1 MNDPHIWWYV
11 TRSSALVAWILMT
24 LSVVWGVL
32 LATRALRHIDNPG
45 WLHDLHRYLS
55 GLSILIIGLHVV
67 SLMLD
72 GWLHFS
78 ISEVLVP
85 FTTDFKPV
93 ATAIGILG
101 LYLFVAVQATSMVM
115 HRLPRRF
122 WRFIHLASYALLG
135 VVAFHAG
142 MIGTDVGSGW
152 YTLLSVSLIVVAALA
167 IILRLVVAE
176 RVETLA
182 THASAYR
189 EPATRTMVVV
199 GAEPIADG
207 VLAIS
212 LAVEDWA
219 TLPPWQPG
227 AHLTLH
233 LPSGP
238 QKQYS
243 LCGDPADHARYEIA
257 VRRTARPTSGGAL
270 IHDTLG
276 VGDTVQV
283 SGPLNHFQ
291 LVPAVS
297 YLFVA
302 GGIGITPIKAM
313 IESLPA
319 HRAWT
324 LHYVG
329 PSRRSMP
336 FVDELVDAH
345 PGRVFVHARDEGPR
359 FTAAS
364 VVGGTN
370 AVVYACG
377 PESLMQDVAD
387 HVPHER
393 MHLERFV
400 ALERVGAPPAPVTIT
415 CARSDR
421 DVAVR
426 ADQSLLDALQAQ
438 GIPVLGSCREGIC
451 GSCEVRV
458 LSGVAEHL
466 DSVSDDVDKD
476 AARVMYP
483 CVSRAREGILVLD
496 V

>member
-11 TRSSALVAWILMT
+11 TRSSAIVAWVLMT

-55 GLSILIIGLHVV
+55 GLSILMVALHVV

-72 GWLHFS
+72 GWLNFS
-78 ISEVLVP
+78 LTEALVP
-85 FTTDFKPV
+85 FSTDYKPV

-101 LYLFVAVQATSMVM
+101 LYVFVAVQGTSMVM

-122 WRFIHLASYALLG
+122 WRFIHLGSYSLLG

-142 MIGTDVGSGW
+142 MIGTDVGSTW
-152 YTLLSVSLIVVAALA
+152 YTLLSVTLIVVAALV
-167 IILRLVVAE
+167 IILRMVVTE
-176 RVETLA
+176 RVGTLA
-182 THASAYR
+182 ATAAAHRA
-189 EPATRTMVVV
+189 PATRTMLVL
-199 GAEPIADG
+199 GADRVADG
-207 VLAIS
+207 VLGIS
-212 LAVEDWA
+212 LAPLDQEA
-219 TLPPWQPG
+219 LPVWQPG
-227 AHLTLH
+227 AHLTVH
-233 LPSGP
+233 LASGE

-243 LCGDPADHARYEIA
+243 LCGDPADRDRYEIA
-257 VRRTARPTSGGAL
+257 VRRSADPAGGEV
-270 IHDTLG
+270 HDFLRA
-276 VGDTVQV
+276 GDTVEV

-291 LVPAVS
+291 LVPATS

-319 HRAWT
+319 HRTWT

-329 PSRRSMP
+329 RSRRSMP
-336 FVDELVDAH
+336 FAEELESAY
-345 PGRVFVHARDEGPR
+345 PGRVFVHPRDEGPR
-359 FTAAS
+359 LSVAS
-364 VVGGTN
+364 VVSGTN

-377 PESLMQDVAD
+377 PESLMQEVAD

-400 ALERVGAPPAPVTIT
+400 ALARVGAPPTPVTVT

-421 DVAVR
+421 EVAVR
-426 ADQSLLDALQAQ
+426 ADQSLLDALEAE
-438 GIPVLGSCREGIC
+438 GIPVLGSCREGVC

-458 LSGVAEHL
+458 LSGTAEHL

-483 CVSRAREGILVLD
+483 CVSRAHDGVLVLD

>member
-11 TRSSALVAWILMT
+11 TRSSAIIAWVLMT
-24 LSVVWGVL
+24 VSVLWGVL
-32 LATRALRHIDNPG
+32 LATRVLRHIDNPG

-55 GLSILIIGLHVV
+55 GLSILMVGLHVV

-72 GWLHFS
+72 GWLKFR
-78 ISEVLVP
+78 ITEVLVP
-85 FTTDFKPV
+85 FNTDYKPT
-93 ATAIGILG
+93 ATAIGIVG
-101 LYLFVAVQATSMVM
+101 LYVFVAVQATSMVM

-122 WRFIHLASYALLG
+122 WRFIHLTSYSLLG

-142 MIGTDVGSGW
+142 MIGTDVGKTW
-152 YTLLSVSLIVVAALA
+152 YTLLSVVLIVLA
-167 IILRLVVAE
+167 GIAVILRVVVKE

-182 THASAYR
+182 ASALAHR
-189 EPATRTMVVV
+189 ERETRTMVVLE
-199 GAEPIADG
+199 AEPIAHSVLGVRLAAQDG
-207 VLAIS
+207 RP
-212 LAVEDWA
+212 
-219 TLPPWQPG
+219 LPSWEPG

-233 LPSGP
+233 LPGGG

-243 LCGDPADHARYEIA
+243 LCGDPADRAVYEIA
-257 VRRTARPTSGGAL
+257 VRRSPDPDGGSAW
-270 IHDTLG
+270 IHGNLRR
-276 VGDTVQV
+276 GDTVEV
-283 SGPLNHFQ
+283 SGPLNHFR
-291 LVPAVS
+291 LVPSVA

-319 HRAWT
+319 HRTWV

-329 PSRRSMP
+329 RSRRSMP
-336 FVDELVDAH
+336 FVDELTYAY
-345 PGRVFVHARDEGPR
+345 PGRVFVHAGDERPR
-359 FTAAS
+359 FSAAS
-364 VVGGTN
+364 VVGGTD

-387 HVPHER
+387 HVPHGR

-400 ALERVGAPPAPVTIT
+400 PLDRVGAPPTPVRVT

-421 DVAVR
+421 EVAVR
-426 ADQSLLDALQAQ
+426 ADESVLDALEAE
-438 GIPVLGSCREGIC
+438 GIPVLGSCREGVC

-458 LSGVAEHL
+458 LAGVAEHL
-466 DSVSDDVDKD
+466 DSVSDDADKD

-483 CVSRAREGILVLD
+483 CVSRAREGALVLD